1 MATILIKIFT
11 YIGIF
16 FLDFCSFAQFLE
28 SLLFVCYTVPQSH
41 AFCYYLAMLQSRRV
55 IDITNTICNYIFLV
69 FLLLFSIYAVSLWRS
84 LDANFIVYVVNITNT
99 LGLTVSVLSIG
110 LFLTSIVL
118 LFIDHKLKVALFL
131 TCLLRLIFSIL
142 IMVLMST
149 LSTLVA
155 NGFEVY
161 L

>member
-1 MATILIKIFT
+1 
-11 YIGIF
+11 
-16 FLDFCSFAQFLE
+16 
-28 SLLFVCYTVPQSH
+28 
-41 AFCYYLAMLQSRRV
+41 MLQSRRV